1 MNTNVPTLSNVES
14 LNPSTIPT
22 PAERLDALRA
32 NAVITIEDVEMPIVA
47 PYKEFKTG
55 SKGFYASSK
64 IDMGDG
70 RRYQVGL
77 TITRIGSKNE

>member
-14 LNPSTIPT
+14 LNPSTIP
-22 PAERLDALRA
+22 AQAKRLDALRA
-32 NAVITIEDVEMPIVA
+32 NAVITIEDVETPIVA
-47 PYKEFKTG
+47 PYKEFSTG
-55 SKGFYASSK
+55 SKGFYSSSK

-77 TITRIGSKNE
+77 TITRIGSKHE